1 MANLNLQKY
10 FNYFSKKIREF
21 DFNVFQENI
30 RNFKIQDLKKINFS
44 RLFYDIRHSKYTKPV
59 LGISTASTLTVLF
72 LIPNIISI
80 NKSLKKVREYRNESI
95 ILQSKIKKLKIE
107 KDKYE
112 EINKKINIINKSFL
126 KNEDVIFI
134 ANLINEAAKKSN
146 IRIQSFKPILNS
158 DTSNLCKVST
168 SQKNST
174 KFTKQK
180 KNISKIKKGSLVNKF
195 YELTFRSDYMDSV
208 QFLRDIQNYD
218 VMLSFYCL
226 EVESAQINLV
236 NNKKIEDE
244 SFLVPLDKLGD
255 PIGTLEENKKNNNSQ
270 NLGDVVNK
278 IILLIPSYPK

>member
-1 MANLNLQKY
+1 MTNLNFQK
-10 FNYFSKKIREF
+10 FLNEFSKKIREF
-21 DFNVFQENI
+21 DFNVFKENI

-180 KNISKIKKGSLVNKF
+180 KNISKSKKGSLVKRF

-226 EVESAQINLV
+226 EVESDQINLA
-236 NNKKIEDE
+236 NNKQIERE
-244 SFLVPLDKLGD
+244 SLVVPLDKLGY

>member
-1 MANLNLQKY
+1 MANFNFQKS
-10 FNYFSKKIREF
+10 FNEFSKKLREF

-30 RNFKIQDLKKINFS
+30 RSFKIQDLKNINFS
-44 RLFYDIRHSKYTKPV
+44 RLIYDVRHSKYTKPV
-59 LGISTASTLTVLF
+59 LGISTASALTILF

-80 NKSLKKVREYRNESI
+80 NKSLKKVGQYRKESI
-95 ILQSKIKKLKIE
+95 NLQAKIKELKIE
-107 KDKYE
+107 KDRFN
-112 EINKKINIINKSFL
+112 EINKKITTINKSFI
-126 KNEDVIFI
+126 KNEEVIFI

-180 KNISKIKKGSLVNKF
+180 KNISKSKKGSLVKRF

-226 EVESAQINLV
+226 EVESDQINLV
-236 NNKKIEDE
+236 NNNYIRLDHDNSLMRIIATYNMATKITGLRPF
-244 SFLVPLDKLGD
+244 SMLVSTWL
-255 PIGTLEENKKNNNSQ
+255 
-270 NLGDVVNK
+270 
-278 IILLIPSYPK
+278 

>member
-1 MANLNLQKY
+1 MTNLNFQK
-10 FNYFSKKIREF
+10 FLNEFSKKIREF
-21 DFNVFQENI
+21 DFNVFKENI

-180 KNISKIKKGSLVNKF
+180 KNISKSKKGSLVKKF
-195 YELTFRSDYMDSV
+195 YELTFSSDYMDSV

-226 EVESAQINLV
+226 EVESAQINLI

-244 SFLVPLDKLGD
+244 SFVVQLNNLGY
-255 PIGTLEENKKNNNSQ
+255 PIGNLEENKKNKNSQ
-270 NLGDVVNK
+270 NLGEVVNK

>member
-1 MANLNLQKY
+1 MANLNFQKF
-10 FNYFSKKIREF
+10 FNKFSNKIREF

-180 KNISKIKKGSLVNKF
+180 KNISKSKKGSLVNKF

-226 EVESAQINLV
+226 EVESDQINLV
-236 NNKKIEDE
+236 NNKQIEGE
-244 SFLVPLDKLGD
+244 SFVVPLDKLGY
-255 PIGTLEENKKNNNSQ
+255 PIGNLDENKKNNSQ

>member
-1 MANLNLQKY
+1 MANLNFQKF
-10 FNYFSKKIREF
+10 FNEFSKKIREF

-30 RNFKIQDLKKINFS
+30 RNFKIQDLKNINFS

-95 ILQSKIKKLKIE
+95 NLQSQIKKLKIE
-107 KDKYE
+107 KDNYE
-112 EINKKINIINKSFL
+112 QINKKITIINKSFL

-180 KNISKIKKGSLVNKF
+180 KNISKSKKGSLVNKF

-244 SFLVPLDKLGD
+244 SFVVQLDKLGY

-270 NLGDVVNK
+270 NLGEVVNK

>member
-1 MANLNLQKY
+1 MANLNFQKF
-10 FNYFSKKIREF
+10 FNEFSKKIREF

-30 RNFKIQDLKKINFS
+30 KNFKIQDLKKINFS

-59 LGISTASTLTVLF
+59 LGISTASTLTILF

-95 ILQSKIKKLKIE
+95 NLQSKIKKLKIE

-112 EINKKINIINKSFL
+112 EINKKVNIINKSFL
-126 KNEDVIFI
+126 
-134 ANLINEAAKKSN
+134 
-146 IRIQSFKPILNS
+146 RIQSFKPILNS
-158 DTSNLCKVST
+158 DSSNLCKVST

-180 KNISKIKKGSLVNKF
+180 KNISKSKKGSLVKRF

-226 EVESAQINLV
+226 EVESDQINLA
-236 NNKKIEDE
+236 NNKQIERE
-244 SFLVPLDKLGD
+244 SLVVPLDKLGY

>member
-10 FNYFSKKIREF
+10 FNDFSRKIREF

-30 RNFKIQDLKKINFS
+30 RKIQIQDLKNINFS
-44 RLFYDIRHSKYTKPV
+44 RLIYDIRHSKYTKPV
-59 LGISTASTLTVLF
+59 LGISTASVITILF
-72 LIPNIISI
+72 LLPNIISI
-80 NKSLKKVREYRNESI
+80 NKSLKKVRQYRNESI
-95 ILQSKIKKLKIE
+95 NLQSKIQELKIE
-107 KDKYE
+107 KDKYD
-112 EINKKINIINKSFL
+112 EINKKINTINKSFL
-126 KNEDVIFI
+126 KNEDLIFI

-174 KFTKQK
+174 KFTKQR
-180 KNISKIKKGSLVNKF
+180 KNVSKSKKGSLVKKF
-195 YELTFRSDYMDSV
+195 YELTFSSDYMDSV

-226 EVESAQINLV
+226 EVESAQINLI

-244 SFLVPLDKLGD
+244 SFVVQLDNLGY
-255 PIGTLEENKKNNNSQ
+255 PIGNLEENKKNKNSQ
-270 NLGDVVNK
+270 NLGEVVNK

>member
-1 MANLNLQKY
+1 MAN
-10 FNYFSKKIREF
+10 FNFKKSFNEFSKKLREF
-21 DFNVFQENI
+21 DFNLFQENI
-30 RNFKIQDLKKINFS
+30 RSFKIQDLKNINFS
-44 RLFYDIRHSKYTKPV
+44 RLIYDIRHSKYTKPV
-59 LGISTASTLTVLF
+59 LGISTASALTILF

-80 NKSLKKVREYRNESI
+80 NKSLKKVGQYRKESI
-95 ILQSKIKKLKIE
+95 NLQAKIKELKIE
-107 KDKYE
+107 KDRFN
-112 EINKKINIINKSFL
+112 EINKKITTINKSFI
-126 KNEDVIFI
+126 KNEEVIFI

-180 KNISKIKKGSLVNKF
+180 KNISKSKKGSLVKRF

-226 EVESAQINLV
+226 EVESDQINLV
-236 NNKKIEDE
+236 NNKQIEGE
-244 SFLVPLDKLGD
+244 SFVVPLDKLGY

-270 NLGDVVNK
+270 NLGDVINK

>member
-1 MANLNLQKY
+1 MANFNFQKS
-10 FNYFSKKIREF
+10 FNEFSKKLREF

-30 RNFKIQDLKKINFS
+30 RSFKIQDLKNINFS
-44 RLFYDIRHSKYTKPV
+44 RLIYDVRHSKYTKPV

-112 EINKKINIINKSFL
+112 EINKKVNTINKSFL

-146 IRIQSFKPILNS
+146 IRIQSFKPILNA

-168 SQKNST
+168 SQKNSK
-174 KFTKQK
+174 KFTKQR
-180 KNISKIKKGSLVNKF
+180 KNISKSKKGSLVKKF
-195 YELTFRSDYMDSV
+195 YELSFSSDYMDSV
-208 QFLRDIQNYD
+208 QFLRDIQDYD

-226 EVESAQINLV
+226 EVESAQINLID
-236 NNKKIEDE
+236 NEKIEYE
-244 SFLVPLDKLGD
+244 SFIIPLDSVGY
-255 PIGTLEENKKNNNSQ
+255 PIGTLEENKKNIISQ
-270 NLGDVVNK
+270 NLGDVFSKV
-278 IILLIPSYPK
+278 IILIPSYAK

>member
-1 MANLNLQKY
+1 LNFQK
-10 FNYFSKKIREF
+10 FLNEFSKKIREF

-180 KNISKIKKGSLVNKF
+180 KNISKSKKGSLVNKF

-244 SFLVPLDKLGD
+244 SFVVPLDKLGY
-255 PIGTLEENKKNNNSQ
+255 PIGTLEENKKNNSQ

>member
-1 MANLNLQKY
+1 MTNLNFQK
-10 FNYFSKKIREF
+10 FLNEFSKKIREF
-21 DFNVFQENI
+21 DFNVFKENI

-146 IRIQSFKPILNS
+146 IRIQSFKPILTS

-180 KNISKIKKGSLVNKF
+180 KNISKSKKGSLVNKF
-195 YELTFRSDYMDSV
+195 YELTFSSDYMDSI
-208 QFLRDIQNYD
+208 QFLN
-218 VMLSFYCL
+218 S
-226 EVESAQINLV
+226 
-236 NNKKIEDE
+236 KK
-244 SFLVPLDKLGD
+244 KA
-255 PIGTLEENKKNNNSQ
+255 
-270 NLGDVVNK
+270 
-278 IILLIPSYPK
+278 

>member
-1 MANLNLQKY
+1 MTNLNFQK
-10 FNYFSKKIREF
+10 FLNEFSKKIREF
-21 DFNVFQENI
+21 DFNVFKENI

-112 EINKKINIINKSFL
+112 EINKKVTTINKSFL

-180 KNISKIKKGSLVNKF
+180 KNISKSKKGSLVKRF

-226 EVESAQINLV
+226 EVESDQINLV
-236 NNKKIEDE
+236 NNKQIERE
-244 SFLVPLDKLGD
+244 SLVVPLDKLGY

-270 NLGDVVNK
+270 NLGNVVNK